1 MSAGTTIAGLAQER
15 QLKTNHRASEPVERS
30 PIPYIRWTPD
40 RSRGH
45 RSGMVETTLNASD
58 RLSIVALERV
68 DPEKNVFRYYVLS
81 VEPTLFDE
89 VSLVREWGRVGQRGR
104 RIVQLCPDEPAAK
117 VDLETW
123 LTRKRLRGYEAR
135 V

>member
-1 MSAGTTIAGLAQER
+1 M
-15 QLKTNHRASEPVERS
+15 
-30 PIPYIRWTPD
+30 
-40 RSRGH
+40 
-45 RSGMVETTLNASD
+45 NASD